1 MSLTDKRH
9 LPTEVSDSNLPS
21 HPFAHLCHGK
31 RGRNLSCERLWHA
44 LLIITFVGVST
55 LFLTQNQGFSAARTY
70 VVNNTTN
77 SVTVWDL
84 QINSVVGTIAVGNNP
99 TEITFASNNLF
110 AYVPNETS
118 NSVSVI
124 DLSLQSVVATIP
136 VGMAPAGLVL
146 SPNDRYGYVING
158 GSNDLTIFDTS
169 NNTVLTT
176 LPVGTT
182 PVSINISSNGLYLF
196 IANQDSNDVTVVNT
210 ADSSIVTTIAV
221 GSKPNQVGLTPDNK
235 QAFVINTGSNNVT
248 VIDTATFAV
257 LRTIAVG
264 NSPVGLAFSVDG
276 QWGYITNR
284 SSNTVSQINVAQ
296 GTVSTTFNVGTA
308 PIGIALTGDG
318 RFAYV
323 SNSGSNNLSVFDT
336 SNPTSADTI
345 SVGLFPFS
353 IVLDPNENFVYVAN
367 LNSNNVSV
375 ISTNTDTVVK
385 TVSVGSTPLQFAFLN
400 APTLLGVSQ
409 GLGTNSGGTA
419 LQIIGSGFVEGA
431 TVDFGGSGGTV
442 ISFSPYSLKVSTG
455 SHSPGTVSVNVTNPD
470 QSSDSLPQGFTY
482 STGSS
487 AFQILFPSSLDTNSF
502 RTNLG
507 INNISEG
514 ATNAMVSLYDT
525 GGNIVASQS
534 YNVPSR
540 GLNQVNFINQ
550 SLLASGSITNTTG
563 SLRVSASQPIS
574 GFASIIDNVSQ
585 DPSLEVAAKKGDSHL
600 LVPSVTNFL
609 AFRSNLVVKNL
620 SGFAANVNLTARD
633 TSGSIVASRNNLTIA
648 ANGSLENPD
657 ILTFLGATGK
667 FGPLEILSTNGALL
681 VATSRVFSNNPG
693 GGTNGGFLEAQSYN
707 QTFKALFIPFVIDA
721 PEFRTNLG
729 LNNPGSTNAR
739 VTVLFFNKVGD
750 LRASGT
756 TTVLAGGLTQVNSIV
771 RKMLSNP
778 SKLDLS
784 LVPDPGFTSNQEG
797 YLQIVSTQPL
807 FAWASQIDNSNND
820 PSLEIGQRLGFIKLL
835 LSSSTNKGLF
845 RSTLSLLNT
854 QSTEANI
861 EIVFRDT
868 GGAVQ
873 GSRTAVIPA
882 NGLFSEDDILTSLN
896 LVEQFGPLEISVSN
910 GVPVIAISQVYST
923 NRTSAFFEA
932 KPVD

>member
-9 LPTEVSDSNLPS
+9 LLADATASNLCSCVPTCQGKGPS
-21 HPFAHLCHGK
+21 Y
-31 RGRNLSCERLWHA
+31 ERLWHT
-44 LLIITFVGVST
+44 LVITAWVGVST
-55 LFLTQNQGFSAARTY
+55 LFLTQNQGLAAARTY

-77 SVTVWDL
+77 NVAVWDL
-84 QINSVVGTIAVGNNP
+84 QANSVVGTIAVGNNP
-99 TEITFASNNLF
+99 TEITFAGNNLF

-124 DLSLQSVVATIP
+124 DLSLQGVVATIP
-136 VGMAPAGLVL
+136 VGMAPASLVL
-146 SPNDRYGYVING
+146 SPNDRYGYVVNG

-169 NNTVLTT
+169 ENTVLTT
-176 LPVGTT
+176 LPVGIT

-210 ADSSIVTTIAV
+210 ADNSPVTTIAV

-248 VIDTATFAV
+248 VIDTASFAV

-264 NSPVGLAFSVDG
+264 NNPVGLTFSVDG
-276 QWGYITNR
+276 QWGYVTNR
-284 SSNTVSQINVAQ
+284 GSNTVSQINVAQ
-296 GTVSTTFNVGTA
+296 GIVTTTFNVGTA

-323 SNSGSNNLSVFDT
+323 SNSGSNSVSVFDT
-336 SNPTSADTI
+336 TDASSVDSIA
-345 SVGLFPFS
+345 VGLFPFS
-353 IVLDPNENFVYVAN
+353 IVLDPNEDFVYVTN

-400 APTLLGVSQ
+400 APTLLGISQ
-409 GLGTNSGGTA
+409 DSGSNGGGTT

-431 TVDFGGSGGTV
+431 TVDLGGSAATL

-455 SHSPGTVSVNVTNPD
+455 NHSPGTVSVNVTNPD
-470 QSSDSLPQGFTY
+470 QSSDSLPQGFSY
-482 STGSS
+482 SAGSPT
-487 AFQILFPSSLDTNSF
+487 FQILIPSSLDTNSF

-507 INNISEG
+507 INNVSG
-514 ATNAMVSLYDT
+514 SATNAMVSLFDT
-525 GGNIVASQS
+525 NGNIVASQS

-540 GLNQVNFINQ
+540 GLNQVNSVNQ

-574 GFASIIDNVSQ
+574 GFASIIDNASQ
-585 DPSLEVAAKKGDSHL
+585 DPSLELAARKGDSHL

-620 SGFAANVNLTARD
+620 SSFAANVNLTARD

-648 ANGSLENPD
+648 ANGSFENPD

-667 FGPLEILSTNGALL
+667 FGPLEILATNGALL
-681 VATSRVFSNNPG
+681 VATSRVFSNNPA
-693 GGTNGGFLEAQSYN
+693 GGTNGGFLEGQSYN
-707 QTFKALFIPFVIDA
+707 QTFKALFMPFVIDTA
-721 PEFRTNLG
+721 EFRTNLG
-729 LNNPGSTNAR
+729 LNNPGSTNAK
-739 VTVLFFNKVGD
+739 VTVLFINKAGD
-750 LRASGT
+750 RQASGT
-756 TTVLAGGLTQVNSIV
+756 TTVPAGGLTQINSIV

-797 YLQIVSTQPL
+797 YLEIVSTQPL

-820 PSLEIGQRLGFIKLL
+820 PSLEIGQRLGFAKLL

-854 QSTEANI
+854 QSAEAHI
-861 EIVFRDT
+861 EILFRNT
-868 GGAVQ
+868 SGAVQ
-873 GSRTAVIPA
+873 GSRTVAIPA
-882 NGLFSEDDILTSLN
+882 NGLFFDDDILTSLN
-896 LVEQFGPLEISVSN
+896 LSEQFGPLEISVTN
-910 GVPVIAISQVYST
+910 GVPVIAISRVYST